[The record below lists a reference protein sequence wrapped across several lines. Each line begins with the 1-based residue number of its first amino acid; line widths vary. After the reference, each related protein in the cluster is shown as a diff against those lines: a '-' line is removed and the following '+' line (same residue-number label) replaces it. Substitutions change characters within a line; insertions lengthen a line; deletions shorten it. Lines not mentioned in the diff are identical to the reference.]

1 VPTEPTSDNLTSGII
16 VTSPANGA
24 IYPLGTTIPFSVTAN
39 IPNVQAMGLY
49 VNYTLWAYE
58 YSSSYT
64 IWLQGLPAGVYVLT
78 AAAWDSAGVTTYSAV
93 TTVTVSATT
102 SSSSSSSS
110 SSSDSGSSNQP
121 PNVSLT
127 SPADGATFNA
137 PASLTLSASA
147 SDSDGTIANVEF
159 YANSTLV
166 GSDTSNPYSFNWN
179 NVGAGSYSLTAV
191 ARDNAGGTTSSATR
205 EITVGSPTLP
215 STVLFSPSGNDATS
229 VNHYVLDIFP
239 SGANPTV
246 ANPVSSVDLGK
257 PPIYNGECSVDI
269 STTIRNLAPGS
280 YFATVTAIGSGGD
293 AQSAASP
300 LFTR

>member
-1 VPTEPTSDNLTSGII
+1 
-16 VTSPANGA
+16 
-24 IYPLGTTIPFSVTAN
+24 
-39 IPNVQAMGLY
+39 MGLF

-58 YSSSYT
+58 YSNSYA
-64 IWLQGLPAGVYVLT
+64 ILLQGFGAGTYTLSAV
-78 AAAWDSAGVTTYSAV
+78 AWDSTGATTSSALI
-93 TTVTVSATT
+93 TVTVSATA

-110 SSSDSGSSNQP
+110 SSSDSGSANQP
-121 PNVSLT
+121 PTVSLT
-127 SPADGATFNA
+127 SPANGATFNA

-147 SDSDGTIANVEF
+147 SDSDGTIAKVEF

-166 GSDTSNPYSFNWN
+166 GNDTSSPYSFNWN
-179 NVGAGSYSLTAV
+179 NVGTGSYSLTAV

-205 EITVGSPTLP
+205 DITVGSPTLP
-215 STVLFSPSGNDATS
+215 NTVLFTPSSNHATS
-229 VNHYVLDIFP
+229 VDHYVLDIFP

-246 ANPVSSVDLGK
+246 SNPVSSIDLGK
-257 PPIYNGECSVDI
+257 PPITNNECSADI

-280 YFATVTAIGSGGD
+280 YIATVTAIGSGGD